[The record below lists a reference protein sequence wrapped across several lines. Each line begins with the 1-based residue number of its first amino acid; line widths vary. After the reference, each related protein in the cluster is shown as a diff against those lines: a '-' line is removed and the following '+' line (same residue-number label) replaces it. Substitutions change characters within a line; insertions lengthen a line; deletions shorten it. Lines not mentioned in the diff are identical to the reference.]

1 MKIVSVGN
9 QKGGVGKTT
18 TAHALAI
25 GLSSRGYR
33 VLAVDMDP
41 QRNLSYAMGA
51 QMEGIPTAYEVL
63 RKDVTA
69 AEAVFNTPQGDLITS
84 SVQLSLSDKEFNAL
98 GREYLLKEALETLAS
113 HYDFCV
119 IDTPPALG
127 ILTINTYVASNEL
140 IIPMDTDAFAMQ
152 GMVELARTVSE
163 VRRYS
168 NPELKIAGIL
178 LTRYEGRA
186 VLNKTLRIQV
196 EENAKA
202 LQTKV
207 FDTFIRKNIA
217 IKEAQLS
224 RQSIYEYAPYSNAAF
239 DYRRF
244 VREYLKDQED
254 VLPKKEINNNENM
267 NHSRPN
273 DNKGSI

>member
-18 TAHALAI
+18 TAHALAT
-25 GLSSRGYR
+25 GLSSRGYQ

-63 RKDVTA
+63 RRDAHA
-69 AEAVFNTPQGDLITS
+69 ADAVFHSPQGDIITS

-98 GREYLLKEALETLAS
+98 GREYLLKEALETLAAN
-113 HYDFCV
+113 YDFCV

-127 ILTINTYVASNEL
+127 ILTINTYVASDEL

-152 GMVELARTVSE
+152 GMVELARTIAE

-168 NPELKIAGIL
+168 NPELAIAGIL

-186 VLNKTLRIQV
+186 VLNKTLRTQV

-224 RQSIYEYAPYSNAAF
+224 RQSIYDYAPYSNAAF

-244 VREYLKDQED
+244 VREYLKGQED
-254 VLPKKEINNNENM
+254 LPRKED
-267 NHSRPN
+267 PN
-273 DNKGSI
+273 GDII